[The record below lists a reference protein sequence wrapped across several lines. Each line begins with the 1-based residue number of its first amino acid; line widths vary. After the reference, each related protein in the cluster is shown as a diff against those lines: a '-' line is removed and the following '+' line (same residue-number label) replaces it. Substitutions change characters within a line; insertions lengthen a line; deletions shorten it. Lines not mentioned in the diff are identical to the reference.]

1 MKDADTSTTPV
12 TLMFTIL
19 PAAEAGT
26 RHFTEVADSKVVA
39 PSTELESAKMIRQTL
54 VALLKFNKETVTV
67 TFTASNR
74 AYGGFRETEGICEG
88 EGGMAVEA
96 GEADDARGVVTAGVA
111 VTARVVDETVEAVE
125 EGGAVEAGKV
135 VDEGEA
141 VEARV
146 VDETGEVVDA
156 GDAVEARVVDETGE
170 VVEAG
175 DAVETGEADEAGG
188 EDDVAGGDGSYS
200 TPN

>member
-96 GEADDARGVVTAGVA
+96 GEADDARGVV
-111 VTARVVDETVEAVE
+111 DETVEAVE

-156 GDAVEARVVDETGE
+156 GDAVERGE
-170 VVEAG
+170 EV
-175 DAVETGEADEAGG
+175 EAGG